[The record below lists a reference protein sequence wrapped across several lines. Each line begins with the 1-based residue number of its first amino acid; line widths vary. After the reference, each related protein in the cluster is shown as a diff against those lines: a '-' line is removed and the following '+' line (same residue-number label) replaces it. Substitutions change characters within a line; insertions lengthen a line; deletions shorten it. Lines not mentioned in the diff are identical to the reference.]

1 MLSTQVSDSVG
12 FMQDSD
18 DLEKIKSFSKNG
30 FCSYCVWF
38 TDPFIWCSVIAKV
51 IECLPQIKNFH
62 TDISVFMWVLRCLT
76 KEAHK
81 MKLYVVRN
89 LDITGIIQGYGNNK
103 HAINNRD
110 WSASRHTTWQMMLI
124 AGIFCY
130 NKQLAALW
138 PGLIQK
144 RLFTW
149 KNHFFQRVFHFLD

>member
-1 MLSTQVSDSVG
+1 
-12 FMQDSD
+12 
-18 DLEKIKSFSKNG
+18 
-30 FCSYCVWF
+30 
-38 TDPFIWCSVIAKV
+38 
-51 IECLPQIKNFH
+51 
-62 TDISVFMWVLRCLT
+62 
-76 KEAHK
+76 

-89 LDITGIIQGYGNNK
+89 LDIIGIIQGYGNNK

-130 NKQLAALW
+130 NKQLTALW

-149 KNHFFQRVFHFLD
+149 KKSFFSESVSFFVLTYDSIFVLGDR